1 LYSHSNNRACM
12 VSKKERMEKERGRD
26 REKKKM
32 EGKDYRETKRLI
44 FGEVI

>member
-1 LYSHSNNRACM
+1 MYG
-12 VSKKERMEKERGRD
+12 VQERETEWRKRGGRD
-26 REKKKM
+26 REKEKM